1 MASGLTTGP
10 KGHYST
16 VGMDNLTSTTTVLT
30 PKKTGVVRHV
40 VSVQDV
46 TKDSLMNLIQRSERL
61 RSLPRREA
69 QKRLQGALVATLFYE
84 PSTRT
89 RMSFEAA
96 ILRLGGNVVGAENA
110 LENSSAKKGETLA
123 DVFRVLGSYVDAI
136 VIRHHET
143 DTVANATRYSPVPV
157 ISAGTGAGEHPT
169 QALLD
174 VYTIWRELGRIDDL
188 RVTVAG
194 DLKYGR
200 TVHSL
205 LRMLS
210 WFQGIEV
217 TMFSPE
223 PLTLPDGMR
232 SELVASG
239 MKLTEGV
246 DFHTSLTQTDV
257 LYQTRVQTERFHGES
272 GSDRSAYVV
281 GAKELSCLPLHARIL
296 HPLPRVDEIDS
307 CIDEDPRAAYFRQV
321 ENGLYMRMALLED
334 LLRGIDLETSH

>member
-10 KGHYST
+10 KAHYST
-16 VGMDNLTSTTTVLT
+16 AGMDNLNATPTSALT
-30 PKKTGVVRHV
+30 RAKGTARHV

-46 TKDSLMNLIQRSERL
+46 TKDSLMNLIERSERL
-61 RSLPRREA
+61 RTLSRLDA

-143 DTVANATRYSPVPV
+143 DAVAHAAHYSPVPV

-188 RVTVAG
+188 SVTIAG

-210 WFQGIEV
+210 WFKGIEV

-223 PLTLPDGMR
+223 HLTLPEEMR
-232 SELVASG
+232 SELAASG
-239 MKLTEGV
+239 MKLSQGA
-246 DFHTSLTQTDV
+246 DFHASLARTDV
-257 LYQTRVQTERFHGES
+257 LYQTRVQAERFQGES
-272 GSDRSAYVV
+272 GANRSSYVV
-281 GAKELSCLPLHARIL
+281 GAKELSCLPAHARIL

-307 CIDEDPRAAYFRQV
+307 AIDDDPRAAYFRQV

-334 LLRGIDLETSH
+334 LLGGVDLATSH